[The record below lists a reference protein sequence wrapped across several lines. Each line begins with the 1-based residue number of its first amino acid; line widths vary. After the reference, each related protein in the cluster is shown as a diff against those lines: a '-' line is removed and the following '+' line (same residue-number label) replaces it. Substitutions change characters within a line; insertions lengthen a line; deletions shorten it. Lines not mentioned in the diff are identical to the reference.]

1 MTGNNLAKD
10 AEDSHSLKGVAGWC
24 EVKRQSEGIPRG
36 SLFSL
41 CLKTILT

>member
-24 EVKRQSEGIPRG
+24 EVKRQSQKGFPEV
-36 SLFSL
+36 L
-41 CLKTILT
+41 CSASALRPF